1 MVGLMEL
8 RSLYEQYFQER
19 LTQLRHSRGVS
30 ARDMSLSL
38 GQNSGYINHIE
49 KQQALPSLTVF
60 FNICEYF
67 HITPEQFF
75 ASGLKNPELIA
86 EILEN
91 LKNLD
96 DYQLRCLSVIVHDMM
111 PKD

>member
-1 MVGLMEL
+1 MEL

-60 FNICEYF
+60 SIYVNIF
-67 HITPEQFF
+67 
-75 ASGLKNPELIA
+75 
-86 EILEN
+86 ILHRNNFSQVN
-91 LKNLD
+91 LKILNL
-96 DYQLRCLSVIVHDMM
+96 
-111 PKD
+111 